1 MEYKYSPGQNVLYNG
16 EYNTIFRKRVL
27 DEKPAY
33 LIRNIKTGETSDKV
47 LETLLSESTLESLVD
62 SIWNDFKYNG
72 NNKDASLFIFNN
84 LLKNLYNTGGGI
96 SWGPNEDNTEYSFH
110 INSKTWTSKK

>member
-1 MEYKYSPGQNVLYNG
+1 MEYKYLPGQNVLYNG

-33 LIRNIKTGETSDKV
+33 FIRNIKIGETYDKV

-62 SIWNDFKYNG
+62 SIWNDFKMC
-72 NNKDASLFIFNN
+72 
-84 LLKNLYNTGGGI
+84 LLWKRKLKI
-96 SWGPNEDNTEYSFH
+96 
-110 INSKTWTSKK
+110 